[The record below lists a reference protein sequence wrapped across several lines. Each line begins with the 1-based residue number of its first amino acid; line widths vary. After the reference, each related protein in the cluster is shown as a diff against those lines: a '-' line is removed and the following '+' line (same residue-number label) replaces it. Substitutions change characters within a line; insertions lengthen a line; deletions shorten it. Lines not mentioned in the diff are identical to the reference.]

1 MSKKIN
7 NHKDNFIAEHG
18 QEKWDLKNR
27 YMNHGDRSPEAT
39 EATKLYSRFAKGII
53 QDTWTVYG
61 ILENGI
67 LKYIGSTGIDWR
79 TRWSNHKSDARKL
92 GKRASALHYAMNATS
107 TNHKEFPEYTFTI
120 LYQYNDKQVAKDI
133 EEILIKAHQTHIHGY
148 NVYIGGGNGAKKF
161 KTRPI
166 SQPDDIQTR

>member
-1 MSKKIN
+1 
-7 NHKDNFIAEHG
+7 
-18 QEKWDLKNR
+18 
-27 YMNHGDRSPEAT
+27 
-39 EATKLYSRFAKGII
+39 
-53 QDTWTVYG
+53 
-61 ILENGI
+61 
-67 LKYIGSTGIDWR
+67 
-79 TRWSNHKSDARKL
+79 
-92 GKRASALHYAMNATS
+92 MNATS